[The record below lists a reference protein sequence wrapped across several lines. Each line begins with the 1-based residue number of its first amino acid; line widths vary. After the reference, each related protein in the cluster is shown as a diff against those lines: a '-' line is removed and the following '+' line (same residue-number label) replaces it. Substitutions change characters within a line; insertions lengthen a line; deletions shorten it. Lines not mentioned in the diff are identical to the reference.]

1 MAKAYK
7 LKKKKQ
13 LVKSKSKAIE
23 ISDDLSSTSSLLS
36 SPCLPKKDIEIG
48 EVDKV
53 FLYVPIYI
61 PPIYIGK
68 KRSYS

>member
-1 MAKAYK
+1 MVKAYK
-7 LKKKKQ
+7 LKKKQ
-13 LVKSKSKAIE
+13 LAKSKSKAIE

-36 SPCLPKKDIEIG
+36 FPCPPKKDIEMG

-53 FLYVPIYI
+53 FPYVPICI
-61 PPIYIGK
+61 PPICIGK